1 MKRLI
6 YISLILPFLFS
17 CKKDDNPYND
27 GGKSPN
33 RVTNPVPKQDG
44 ATFVAI
50 HANILKP
57 TCANSGCHDG
67 TNVND
72 PAFPPIDFTTLEAAY
87 SSLLKGPVRKNNDNN
102 TFTYLVDP
110 GNPDASALLG
120 RMLDNPNNPGA
131 LMPLE
136 VDEGSDWYANKDN
149 YINNVRSWI
158 ANGAPDVF
166 GVPYSEGNARPNFLG
181 FRAATPADTNLGRA
195 GAATE
200 IQIPFAADQVTF
212 YFSFN
217 DKETSP
223 SNFTYNKIKI
233 SASESDFSSA
243 EELDL
248 EILNQPFTA
257 EGRAANSS
265 VTYTHSITLENI
277 KPQFPVNKVFFVR
290 LYVQDEFDTP
300 TEIPNNGNSSQVI
313 QYFSF
318 TRFNG

>member
-1 MKRLI
+1 
-6 YISLILPFLFS
+6 
-17 CKKDDNPYND
+17 
-27 GGKSPN
+27 
-33 RVTNPVPKQDG
+33 
-44 ATFVAI
+44 
-50 HANILKP
+50 
-57 TCANSGCHDG
+57 
-67 TNVND
+67 
-72 PAFPPIDFTTLEAAY
+72 
-87 SSLLKGPVRKNNDNN
+87 
-102 TFTYLVDP
+102 
-110 GNPDASALLG
+110 
-120 RMLDNPNNPGA
+120 
-131 LMPLE
+131 
-136 VDEGSDWYANKDN
+136 
-149 YINNVRSWI
+149 
-158 ANGAPDVF
+158 
-166 GVPYSEGNARPNFLG
+166 
-181 FRAATPADTNLGRA
+181 GRA

-217 DKETSP
+217 DKETSS

-290 LYVQDEFDTP
+290 LYVQDEFNTP